1 MPALERMRVL
11 DMTQFEAG
19 TSCTLMLAWL
29 GADVV
34 KLERPGP
41 GDPGR
46 HLQGAADNSAYFLN
60 WNCNKRG
67 VALNLQ
73 TPAGRDLLLRMVP
86 KFDVFVENYGPG
98 VIEKLDIGYDVMQ
111 ERNPQIIYARLK
123 GFGLSGP
130 YAQYNSFDRVAQAT
144 GGTISVTGRPDQRPF
159 RPGPTIGDC
168 GTGFQLALGITAAY
182 VQRLQSG
189 RGQLIEISMQEGAA
203 AFMRTVIALDGD
215 WGRTAAPRPGTP
227 DGEPYELYPCAPGD
241 PNDYVTMAPVS
252 TEQWDRLC
260 LAMERPELLVDDRF
274 ATDQARVQH
283 HQALYDSICE
293 WTAQRPKHEVMNTVA
308 AAGVPCGAV
317 LDTHDLWTDPHL
329 NARNFIHK
337 VDHPTEGTLEIMRS
351 AILMGDS
358 EVSIQ
363 PAPLLGQHTDEVLAA
378 ELGLSSDE
386 LADLRAARV
395 IA

>member
-168 GTGFQLALGITAAY
+168 GTGFQLALGIDRRLRPAPAVGPRAAHRDLDAGGGRRLHADRHRAGRGLGAHRGPPAPARPTANRTNSTPAPPAAPTTTS
-182 VQRLQSG
+182 RWPPSRPSSGTGCASRWSG
-189 RGQLIEISMQEGAA
+189 RSCSSTIASPRTKHACSTTRRSTTASANGPLSAPSM
-203 AFMRTVIALDGD
+203 R
-215 WGRTAAPRPGTP
+215 
-227 DGEPYELYPCAPGD
+227 
-241 PNDYVTMAPVS
+241 
-252 TEQWDRLC
+252 
-260 LAMERPELLVDDRF
+260 
-274 ATDQARVQH
+274 
-283 HQALYDSICE
+283 
-293 WTAQRPKHEVMNTVA
+293 
-308 AAGVPCGAV
+308 
-317 LDTHDLWTDPHL
+317 
-329 NARNFIHK
+329 
-337 VDHPTEGTLEIMRS
+337 
-351 AILMGDS
+351 
-358 EVSIQ
+358 
-363 PAPLLGQHTDEVLAA
+363 
-378 ELGLSSDE
+378 
-386 LADLRAARV
+386 
-395 IA
+395 